1 MINNTDLCRIKRGVN
16 IKMEYNEIDKIK
28 SSRDFNLLI
37 RKIEELL
44 DQKEQIL
51 IGIDGD
57 SGSGKSTIA
66 GLIKDALDGNL
77 IHMDD
82 FFLQPKQRT
91 AERLSEPGGNVDYE
105 RVSVEVLE
113 KIKSNNEFTY
123 GKFECESM
131 TITKQITIDWK
142 PLNIIEGVYSLH
154 PALIEFYDYK
164 IFLKVKPET
173 QETRIFERNGKEA
186 LEVFKDRWIPME
198 KLYFQTYSI
207 EKAVDLVID
216 TSDI

>member
-37 RKIEELL
+37 RTIEDLL
-44 DQKEQIL
+44 
-51 IGIDGD
+51 D

-66 GLIKDALDGNL
+66 GLIKDALGGNL

-82 FFLQPKQRT
+82 FFLQPEQRT

>member
-1 MINNTDLCRIKRGVN
+1 MINNTDLYRIKRGVN

>member
-82 FFLQPKQRT
+82 FFLQPEQRT

>member
-1 MINNTDLCRIKRGVN
+1 
-16 IKMEYNEIDKIK
+16 MEYNEIDKIK

>member
-66 GLIKDALDGNL
+66 GLIKDALGGNL

-82 FFLQPKQRT
+82 FFLQPEQRT